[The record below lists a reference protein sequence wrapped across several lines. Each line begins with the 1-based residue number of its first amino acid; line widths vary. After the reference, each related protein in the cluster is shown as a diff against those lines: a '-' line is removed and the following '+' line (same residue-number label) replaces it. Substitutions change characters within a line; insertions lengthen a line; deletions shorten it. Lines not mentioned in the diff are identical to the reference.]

1 MALVTSSLYLFWLAA
16 ATASFVFTL
25 FIYSLTVAFGNVGEA
40 LAIVVMVIQVA
51 GAGGTFPMEVLPQI
65 YQDLYK
71 YLPFPYAMNALRET
85 VGGLY
90 ENYYWDCIRHLL
102 LYIPVSV
109 IIGLVFGKPFEKLNH
124 KIEENKEDSGVML

>member
-1 MALVTSSLYLFWLAA
+1 
-16 ATASFVFTL
+16 
-25 FIYSLTVAFGNVGEA
+25 
-40 LAIVVMVIQVA
+40 
-51 GAGGTFPMEVLPQI
+51 MEVLPQI

-109 IIGLVFGKPFEKLNH
+109 IIGLVCGKPFEKLNH
-124 KIEENKEDSGVML
+124 KIEENKDAVIHDGRTRNWQNCIFIMEQ